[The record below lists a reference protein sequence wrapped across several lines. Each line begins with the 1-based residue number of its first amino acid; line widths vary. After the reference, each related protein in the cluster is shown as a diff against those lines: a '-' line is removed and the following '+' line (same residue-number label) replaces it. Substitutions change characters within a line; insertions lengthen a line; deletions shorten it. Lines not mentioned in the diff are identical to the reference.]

1 MAPAALKKLPE
12 TNELL
17 FNYNIFCALDAK
29 IFLQLF
35 LYFAKLIEI
44 LQEETI
50 A

>member
-1 MAPAALKKLPE
+1 MAPAALKKLLV
-12 TNELL
+12 TNKLL
-17 FNYNIFCALDAK
+17 FNYNIFCAFDAK

-35 LYFAKLIEI
+35 SYFAKLTKI